1 MLPYEHLEILLW
13 FYDNKFIHNQV
24 FFFIVLL
31 NFSKALALN
40 PPEALAR
47 PEVKIQKYQDVFDQI
62 KTKLGYGS
70 YPRQRLQ
77 Q

>member
-1 MLPYEHLEILLW
+1 MITNLSIIKLF
-13 FYDNKFIHNQV
+13 FYCSF
-24 FFFIVLL
+24 

-62 KTKLGYGS
+62 KNKIGLWQLPSPTIITMN
-70 YPRQRLQ
+70 RFHHM
-77 Q
+77 

>member
-1 MLPYEHLEILLW
+1 MITNLSII
-13 FYDNKFIHNQV
+13 KF

-62 KTKLGYGS
+62 KKQNFSDGMTPEIS
-70 YPRQRLQ
+70 RT
-77 Q
+77 